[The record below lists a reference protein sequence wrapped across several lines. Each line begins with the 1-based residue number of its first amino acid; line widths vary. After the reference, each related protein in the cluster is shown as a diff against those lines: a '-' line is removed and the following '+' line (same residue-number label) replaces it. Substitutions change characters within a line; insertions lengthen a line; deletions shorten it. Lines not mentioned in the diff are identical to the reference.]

1 MAWPYRFLTLSPEE
15 VQLRRQ
21 ALDRYAIYAQ
31 ISALLP
37 IFISLTQRIVERY
50 TRGREV
56 TRGAYDVVPDSPLY
70 KCRKGTVVGRW
81 LAKVRIVQWWSRDEV
96 IINGQSWGTRDQ
108 WMVGMASMIWMLVL
122 CIAGTGEDYLHF
134 TKRLGTIAT
143 ALMPFQYLLI
153 LKSFSPLAWVFNT
166 SHETLNRWHRVLARV
181 ITALLILHAACYLNY
196 FAQVG
201 ILQRRLFA
209 PVVFAGVVAFAG
221 LNLLNTTALRAV
233 RAWSYRVFFITHLV
247 VAMAIPP
254 LIFIHAPSARLSVGT
269 ALVLFLADIAM
280 RRLRTTT
287 SQATLE
293 TIPGTTLVKIMASIP
308 GPKVN
313 AFRAKPGAHIYLSI
327 PAAARPIASN
337 DALLYEFLF
346 NPFTVADVDDHT
358 GALTLVARQHDGPL
372 TRRLAQFAQHGGMA
386 MPSST
391 TTTVF
396 PAAAATVPLSIE
408 GPYGTASRHF
418 AQIASPRTDRVL
430 LIAGGVGATFAVPL
444 YRAVLAD
451 HPAAKVELVWA
462 IRAAGDATWA
472 VTGRGDSVL
481 EDENVNIFLTG
492 DLGVGT
498 AVGVSEPRRASFA
511 SSSDAGG
518 GASGDAGEELSSLYR
533 DRRRAGGGG
542 GGGRWTSSHSRRR
555 PDLRRIIDDTFRGGP
570 DERVAVLVC
579 GPASMAREVRR
590 HVGAW
595 VYRGRDVFFHDESFG
610 W

>member
-1 MAWPYRFLTLSPEE
+1 MGWPYRFLTLSPEE

-31 ISALLP
+31 MSALLP
-37 IFISLTQRIVERY
+37 IFIPLIQRIVERY

-56 TRGAYDVVPDSPLY
+56 TRGAYDVVPDSPLF
-70 KCRKGTVVGRW
+70 KSRKGTVVGRL
-81 LAKVRIVQWWSRDEV
+81 LAKARIVQWWSRDEV
-96 IINGQSWGTRDQ
+96 IINGQSW
-108 WMVGMASMIWMLVL
+108 
-122 CIAGTGEDYLHF
+122 GTGEDYLHF

-181 ITALLILHAACYLNY
+181 ITALLVLHAACYLNY

-247 VAMAIPP
+247 VAFAIPP

-269 ALVLFLADIAM
+269 ALALLLTDLAV

-358 GALTLVARQHDGPL
+358 GALTLVARQRDGPL
-372 TRRLAQFAQHGGMA
+372 TRRLAQFAQHGDMA

-396 PAAAATVPLSIE
+396 PATATVPLSIE
-408 GPYGTASRHF
+408 GPYGAMSRHF
-418 AQIASPRTDRVL
+418 AQIASPCTDRVL

-518 GASGDAGEELSSLYR
+518 GASGDAGEELNSLYR

-542 GGGRWTSSHSRRR
+542 GRWTSSHNRRR
-555 PDLRRIIDDTFRGGP
+555 PDLRRIIDETFRGGA

-579 GPASMAREVRR
+579 GPANMAREVRR

>member
-1 MAWPYRFLTLSPEE
+1 MGWPYHFLALSPEE

-37 IFISLTQRIVERY
+37 VFIPLINRIVERY
-50 TRGREV
+50 THSQDAGRG
-56 TRGAYDVVPDSPLY
+56 TYDAVPNSPLVRS
-70 KCRKGTVVGRW
+70 RKRTVAGSWTAKAQAVRW
-81 LAKVRIVQWWSRDEV
+81 WLGDDVYIGGE
-96 IINGQSWGTRDQ
+96 SWGQRDQ
-108 WMVGMASMIWMLVL
+108 WVVGLGWMAWMLVL
-122 CIAGTGEDYLHF
+122 CIAGTGDDYLHF

-143 ALMPFQYLLI
+143 AQMPFQYLLI
-153 LKSFSPLAWVFNT
+153 LKSFSPLAWAFNT
-166 SHETLNRWHRVLARV
+166 SHEILNRWHRVLARV
-181 ITALLILHAACYLNY
+181 ITALLVLHACFYLNY

-233 RAWSYRVFFITHLV
+233 RAWSYRLFFITHLAV
-247 VAMAIPP
+247 GFAIPP

-269 ALVLFLADIAM
+269 AIALFVADLVV

-293 TIPGTTLVKIMASIP
+293 TIPGTTLIKITASIP

-327 PAAARPIASN
+327 PAAARPPASN

-346 NPFTVADVDDHT
+346 NPFTVADVDDHS
-358 GALTLVARQHDGPL
+358 GALTLVARQRDGPL
-372 TRRLAQFAQHGGMA
+372 TRRLAQFAQHGP
-386 MPSST
+386 PSTS
-391 TTTVF
+391 TTVF
-396 PAAAATVPLSIE
+396 STGDAAKVPLSIE
-408 GPYGTASRHF
+408 GPYGAAARQYAH
-418 AQIASPRTDRVL
+418 IASPSIDRIL

-451 HPAAKVELVWA
+451 NPSAKIELVWA
-462 IRAAGDATWA
+462 IRSAGDATWA
-472 VTGRGDSVL
+472 VTGRSDSVL
-481 EDENVNIFLTG
+481 EDEGVNIFLTG
-492 DLGVGT
+492 DLGVP
-498 AVGVSEPRRASFA
+498 ERRRASVA

-518 GASGDAGEELSSLYR
+518 EVGEEMSSLHR
-533 DRRRAGGGG
+533 DRRR
-542 GGGRWTSSHSRRR
+542 GGRLTSSHNRKR
-555 PDLRRIIDDTFRGGP
+555 PDLRKIVDEVFRGGS

-579 GPASMAREVRR
+579 GPSGMAREVRS
-590 HVGAW
+590 HVGVW
-595 VYRGRDVFFHDESFG
+595 VKKGRDVLYHDESFG

>member
-1 MAWPYRFLTLSPEE
+1 MGWPYRFLTLSPEE

-31 ISALLP
+31 MSALLP
-37 IFISLTQRIVERY
+37 IFIPLIQRIVERY

-56 TRGAYDVVPDSPLY
+56 TRGAYDVVPDSPLF
-70 KCRKGTVVGRW
+70 KSRKGTVVGRW
-81 LAKVRIVQWWSRDEV
+81 LAKARIVQWWSRDEV

-181 ITALLILHAACYLNY
+181 ITALLVLHAACYLNY

-247 VAMAIPP
+247 VAFAIPP

-269 ALVLFLADIAM
+269 ALALLLADLAV

-358 GALTLVARQHDGPL
+358 GALTLVARQRDGPL
-372 TRRLAQFAQHGGMA
+372 TRRLAQFASTAAWACHHRQRR
-386 MPSST
+386 PSS
-391 TTTVF
+391 
-396 PAAAATVPLSIE
+396 PPPPQCPSPSRAP
-408 GPYGTASRHF
+408 TA
-418 AQIASPRTDRVL
+418 
-430 LIAGGVGATFAVPL
+430 
-444 YRAVLAD
+444 
-451 HPAAKVELVWA
+451 
-462 IRAAGDATWA
+462 
-472 VTGRGDSVL
+472 
-481 EDENVNIFLTG
+481 
-492 DLGVGT
+492 
-498 AVGVSEPRRASFA
+498 PRR
-511 SSSDAGG
+511 DT
-518 GASGDAGEELSSLYR
+518 LPRLP
-533 DRRRAGGGG
+533 
-542 GGGRWTSSHSRRR
+542 R
-555 PDLRRIIDDTFRGGP
+555 PAQT
-570 DERVAVLVC
+570 AC
-579 GPASMAREVRR
+579 C
-590 HVGAW
+590 
-595 VYRGRDVFFHDESFG
+595 
-610 W
+610 

>member
-37 IFISLTQRIVERY
+37 IFIPLTQRIVERY

-96 IINGQSWGTRDQ
+96 IINGQSW
-108 WMVGMASMIWMLVL
+108 
-122 CIAGTGEDYLHF
+122 GTGEDYLHF

-430 LIAGGVGATFAVPL
+430 LIAGGLISPYLSWSNAPS
-444 YRAVLAD
+444 
-451 HPAAKVELVWA
+451 AA
-462 IRAAGDATWA
+462 
-472 VTGRGDSVL
+472 
-481 EDENVNIFLTG
+481 
-492 DLGVGT
+492 
-498 AVGVSEPRRASFA
+498 
-511 SSSDAGG
+511 
-518 GASGDAGEELSSLYR
+518 
-533 DRRRAGGGG
+533 
-542 GGGRWTSSHSRRR
+542 
-555 PDLRRIIDDTFRGGP
+555 
-570 DERVAVLVC
+570 
-579 GPASMAREVRR
+579 
-590 HVGAW
+590 
-595 VYRGRDVFFHDESFG
+595 
-610 W
+610 